1 MIRFSGHFSEHN
13 ASQRVGGCR
22 RHFTARHLAVHGLF
36 SLAAVVCLIP
46 FPSASAQQRKAA
58 YDLFPDTA
66 TAVVWIADSNRL
78 ASQWEHTQLYDLARD
93 PAIAPF
99 FEEQRQE
106 IESRLVDAGWR
117 LNIKL
122 EDLASYTTGQIGL
135 AWLELP
141 AIPLK
146 PFAMALFADVDDAKG
161 PNDKLLD
168 KIEHALLAR
177 KATKVLLSHLGIEIA
192 KYTLP
197 KRPAALLSEDIYY
210 AIASGHFLSTDD
222 EGLMKELISRIKGES
237 VATKT
242 IAEDPVFVEGRSK
255 AQISGAGQVEYF
267 VRPLGIARVLR
278 AIGGKHSKSNADMLA
293 VLRNQGFEAIKCV
306 CGEIEFGTD
315 TLDIAH
321 RGYVLAERPLPKSAA
336 VLDFPNKASGDVPNF
351 VGPNISTLL
360 ATNWNAEA
368 FWKTEGLVDELA
380 GTPGVF
386 HEVIEGIK
394 VDPNG
399 PRIDI
404 EREVLPH
411 ITNDIYS
418 ISDSKPGAAD
428 VDSRRNLI
436 ALRLSNS
443 PAMAKVLDR
452 AMQNEPDA
460 ELVDFKGHTIWKVVH
475 RDDEEV
481 TDLASDFGGDFGAPP
496 AGQAGQQPAPW
507 LSNWAITVYGDYL
520 MFASHVEMIEDAIV
534 QAESGELS
542 PLVEEQDYQRVKA
555 ALVEQFG
562 SDARSAWQVVRTSM
576 AYRVQY
582 ELFRE
587 GKLMDSQSM
596 LASILDRLL
605 QNEGEMR
612 IKKQKLDGKKLPPYE
627 KVARFLQP
635 GGVMFRSTDSGWSF
649 GVVMLSGQAAGGAPL
664 PILNAQAN

>member
-1 MIRFSGHFSEHN
+1 MIRFSGHFPEHN
-13 ASQRVGGCR
+13 ASQHAGGCR
-22 RHFTARHLAVHGLF
+22 PNFTMRR
-36 SLAAVVCLIP
+36 LAARGVISLVALISLIP
-46 FPSASAQQRKAA
+46 SPVASAQQRKSA

-66 TAVVWIADSNRL
+66 AAVVWIADSNRL
-78 ASQWEHTQLYDLARD
+78 ASQWERTQLYDLAKD

-106 IESRLVDAGWR
+106 IESRLIDAGWR

-141 AIPLK
+141 TIPLK
-146 PFAMALFADVDDAKG
+146 PFAMALLADVDDAKG
-161 PNDKLLD
+161 PNDQLMD
-168 KIEHALLAR
+168 KIEQALMAR
-177 KATKVLLSHLGIEIA
+177 KATKVLQSFEGIEIA

-210 AIASGHFLSTDD
+210 AIVSGHFLSTDD
-222 EGLMKELISRIKGES
+222 EGLIKELISRIKGVN
-237 VATKT
+237 VASKT
-242 IAEDPVFVEGRSK
+242 IAEDPVFVEGRSQ

-278 AIGGKHSKSNADMLA
+278 SIGGKHSKSNADMLA
-293 VLRNQGFEAIKCV
+293 VLRNQGFDAIKCV

-315 TLDIAH
+315 KVDIAH
-321 RGYVLAERPLPKSAA
+321 RGHILAERPLPKSAA
-336 VLDFPNKASGDVPNF
+336 VLDFPNGASGEVPKF

-360 ATNWNAEA
+360 TTNWNAEA

-428 VDSRRNLI
+428 IDSRRNLI
-436 ALRLSNS
+436 AIRLSDS
-443 PAMAKVLDR
+443 AAMAKVLDR

-460 ELVDFKGHTIWKVVH
+460 ELVDFNGHTIWKVVH

-496 AGQAGQQPAPW
+496 AAQAGQQPQPW
-507 LSNWAITVYGDYL
+507 LSNWAITVYDGYL
-520 MFASHVEMIEDAIV
+520 MFASHVEMIEDAIL
-534 QAESGELS
+534 QAKTGGLS
-542 PLVEEQDYQRVKA
+542 PLVEELDYQRVKA
-555 ALVEQFG
+555 ALVEHFG
-562 SDARSAWQVVRTSM
+562 NEPHSAWQVVRTSM

-612 IKKQKLDGKKLPPYE
+612 VKQQKLNGNKLPAYE
-627 KVARFLQP
+627 KVASFLQP
-635 GGVMFRSTDSGWSF
+635 GGLMFRSTDSGWSF
-649 GVVMLSGQAAGGAPL
+649 GVLMLSSPAAAAAIPV
-664 PILNAQAN
+664 LNAQAN